1 MPDQYQIKFLEEGIP
16 QDFIRKIEEESAST
30 NVKILTMLA
39 CFSTKREGR
48 AELLRWDI
56 LDYILP
62 FQKDKDPVLRLVAQ
76 KLIFNLM

>member
-1 MPDQYQIKFLEEGIP
+1 MPDQYQIKFLQELIP
-16 QDFIRKIEEESAST
+16 QDFIRKIKEESAST

-56 LDYILP
+56 LDHILP
-62 FQKDKDPVLRLVAQ
+62 FQKDKDPILRLVAQ